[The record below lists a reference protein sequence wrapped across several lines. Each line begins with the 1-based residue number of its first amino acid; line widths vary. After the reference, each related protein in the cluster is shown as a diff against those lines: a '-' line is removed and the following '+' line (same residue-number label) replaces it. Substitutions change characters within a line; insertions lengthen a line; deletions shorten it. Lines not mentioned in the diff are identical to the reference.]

1 MSADEIM
8 KELGFQKQKWL
19 SESENKMIYENEKK
33 SKFII
38 FNKRE
43 KAVEVSTEHG
53 FSNFIYTKEL
63 QAINKKCQELEW
75 IKEN

>member
-1 MSADEIM
+1 MSADEMM

-53 FSNFIYTKEL
+53 FSNFIYTEEL
-63 QAINKKCQELEW
+63 QAINKKVEELGW
-75 IKEN
+75 MK